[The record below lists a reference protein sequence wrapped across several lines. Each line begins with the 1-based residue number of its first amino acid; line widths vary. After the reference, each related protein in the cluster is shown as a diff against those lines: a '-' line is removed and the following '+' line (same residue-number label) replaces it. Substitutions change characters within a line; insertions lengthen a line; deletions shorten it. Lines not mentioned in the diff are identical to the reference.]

1 MSSTTR
7 TSLVTAPGYP
17 NLYDSRRYHV
27 DFITSD
33 NQLAVDFLVLV
44 MVYVTLMVV
53 IMIMIMLILKF
64 MKTFDQ
70 EADLRQV
77 AVSSSETDR
86 LLPKETMSALNYGTC
101 YQQDFVSENYSSIS
115 SEDENICIICYD
127 NSRNCFFVPCG
138 HCATC
143 CACAKR

>member
-1 MSSTTR
+1 MI
-7 TSLVTAPGYP
+7 PG
-17 NLYDSRRYHV
+17 D
-27 DFITSD
+27 
-33 NQLAVDFLVLV
+33 
-44 MVYVTLMVV
+44 
-53 IMIMIMLILKF
+53 IMLILSQVTINLQWTSWFLSWCMSHLWF

-143 CACAKR
+143 CACAKRIVDDGENKSCPICRRLIHKVRRLFIP